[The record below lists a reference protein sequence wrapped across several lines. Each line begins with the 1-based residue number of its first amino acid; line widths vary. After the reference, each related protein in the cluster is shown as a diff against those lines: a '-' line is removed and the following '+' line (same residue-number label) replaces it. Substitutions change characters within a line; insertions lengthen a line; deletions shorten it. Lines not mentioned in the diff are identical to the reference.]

1 MTASLDHGG
10 RMAALIDI
18 DGTLVD
24 STYLHASAWSSAI
37 RACGFEVPTSRAHR
51 LIGMRGERL
60 LEELLG
66 KRDAASVAEQAIDE
80 HAQRFAAVRDR
91 VVPLPHARDLLERLV
106 ARDVVVV
113 LVSSAERLEVEYYV
127 DLLEAEDLVWASTSA
142 ADGSRS
148 KPDPEPIRIALTR
161 SGCDAAIV
169 IGDSPWD
176 CLAATAAGLPSI
188 TVVTGGFARSELE
201 DAGAE
206 AVYEDLGGLGDD
218 LDHVRGLVA
227 HAGTG

>member
-1 MTASLDHGG
+1 MSTSLEHDG

-37 RACGFEVPTSRAHR
+37 RACGFDVPTSRAHR

-66 KRDAASVAEQAIDE
+66 ERDAASVAEQAIDE
-80 HAQRFAAVRDR
+80 HAHRFAAVRDQ

-113 LVSSAERLEVEYYV
+113 LVSSAERHEVDYYV
-127 DLLEAEDLVWASTSA
+127 DLLDAQDLVWASTSA

-148 KPDPEPIRIALTR
+148 KPDPEPIRIALTQ
-161 SGCDAAIV
+161 SGCDAAVV

-176 CLAATAAGLPSI
+176 CLAATAAGLPAV
-188 TVVTGGFARSELE
+188 TVMTGGFARSELE
-201 DAGAE
+201 EAGAE
-206 AVYEDLGGLGDD
+206 AVYEHLGELGDD
-218 LDHVRGLVA
+218 LGRVGGLVA
-227 HAGTG
+227 HAGAG

>member
-1 MTASLDHGG
+1 MSTSLEHDG

-37 RACGFEVPTSRAHR
+37 RACGFDVPTSRAHR

-66 KRDAASVAEQAIDE
+66 ARDAASVAEQAIDE
-80 HAQRFAAVRDR
+80 HAHRFAAVRDQ

-113 LVSSAERLEVEYYV
+113 LVSSAERHEVDYYV
-127 DLLEAEDLVWASTSA
+127 DLLDAQDLVWASTSA

-148 KPDPEPIRIALTR
+148 KPAPEPVRIALTQ
-161 SGCDAAIV
+161 SGCDAAVV

-176 CLAATAAGLPSI
+176 CLAATAAGLPAV
-188 TVVTGGFARSELE
+188 TVMTGGFARSEL
-201 DAGAE
+201 
-206 AVYEDLGGLGDD
+206 
-218 LDHVRGLVA
+218 
-227 HAGTG
+227 